1 MTIYYIVLFLAY
13 AIEPIVWLIVLTNL
27 FQRKF
32 SSNFYYILAG
42 IGAYLIICLKQIL
55 AFKKSK
61 VEMLLLL
68 LLILYYILIFRKIF
82 ICKIQ
87 KLLFCL
93 STLFVIA
100 LLIETV
106 SIGLFLLIYDS
117 DISDVAEIGKANV
130 ATTLLS
136 KSILIIGIV
145 IFIQYRKKD
154 KLKKHVYVELGPIL
168 FGCVLW
174 EIPNVALFNNMR
186 WIDNSMFLF
195 FWLVL
200 GQIFLI
206 IFVIYIKK
214 LIDKHMFRE
223 TEYKMRMER
232 AKIEMELTK
241 SMSYTTEE
249 LYKLKHDLNK
259 QICVLKN
266 LYDTNNYEE
275 LGRSINN
282 MASSLEHVEKYY
294 TLSNT
299 SVSALLNQKRMEA
312 IRNNIE
318 FDAELMIDDFVMD
331 DIEICSV
338 LGNILDNAIEA
349 NEYVERE
356 RRFIN
361 IKIIQERNGYN
372 IECVNS
378 LSVLPRCERN
388 QYKTTKEES
397 RGHGFGINIIRNA
410 VKAYNGVVR
419 FDNTSTTFTVIIYVP
434 YE

>member
-1 MTIYYIVLFLAY
+1 MAIYYIVLFLAY
-13 AIEPIVWLIVLTNL
+13 AIEPFIWLIVLSNL

-42 IGAYLIICLKQIL
+42 TGAYLIICLKQIL
-55 AFKKSK
+55 AFKKSEM
-61 VEMLLLL
+61 EMLLLL

-93 STLFVIA
+93 SALFVVA
-100 LLIETV
+100 LLTETV
-106 SIGLFLLIYDS
+106 SIGLLLLVCDYN
-117 DISDVAEIGKANV
+117 ISDMAKIGKEHV
-130 ATTLLS
+130 IMTLLS
-136 KSILIIGIV
+136 KAVLITGILL
-145 IFIQYRKKD
+145 FMRFRRKD
-154 KLKKHVYVELGPIL
+154 KIEKYIHVELGPIL

-186 WIDNSMFLF
+186 WIGNSIFLF

-200 GQIFLI
+200 GQVFLI
-206 IFVIYIKK
+206 ILVIYIKK
-214 LIDKHMFRE
+214 LIDKHMRRE
-223 TEYKMRMER
+223 TEYQMRMER

-241 SMSYTTEE
+241 SMTYTTEE

-259 QICVLKN
+259 QIGVLKN
-266 LYDTNNYEE
+266 LYDANNYEE
-275 LGRSINN
+275 LGRSISN

-294 TLSNT
+294 TISNT

-318 FDAELMIDDFVMD
+318 FDAELMIDDFAMN

-361 IKIIQERNGYN
+361 IKMIQERNGYN

-378 LSVLPRCERN
+378 LSVLPKRDRN
-388 QYKTTKEES
+388 QYKTTKEKS
-397 RGHGFGINIIRNA
+397 RGHGLGINIIRNI
-410 VKAYNGVVR
+410 VKAHNGVVK
-419 FDNTSTTFTVIIYVP
+419 FDNTNTTFTVIIYVP